1 MTRYLVKVHHM
12 SYSCVPEWMKPAE
25 KDPFDYQLRKK
36 EEVIEEFKYYNTVFD
51 IQGAYKKYTA
61 GDTRTEDNLDNRER
75 VVSLLYLNDFFRQKS
90 GST

>member
-1 MTRYLVKVHHM
+1 M

-75 VVSLLYLNDFFRQKS
+75 IVR
-90 GST
+90 